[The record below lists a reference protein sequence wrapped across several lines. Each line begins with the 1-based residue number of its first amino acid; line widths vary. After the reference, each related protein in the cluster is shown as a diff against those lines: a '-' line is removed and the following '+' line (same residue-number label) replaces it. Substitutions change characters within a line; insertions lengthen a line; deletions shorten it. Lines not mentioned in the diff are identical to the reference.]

1 MNKPNKLIFNFK
13 DNTNENQYNES
24 TKMEKVWY
32 GEQVDG
38 QVLNMETYYYMC
50 KEFAA
55 AMGFSEKTINEW
67 FGED

>member
-1 MNKPNKLIFNFK
+1 MNKPNKLIFSFK

-24 TKMEKVWY
+24 TRMEKVWY